1 MDLKELTYYTK
12 ILIYI
17 CIGAYG
23 WWMILIYICIGAYG
37 WMNRPIRVDF
47 ATIGWKSSILNF
59 DLVSSIGAIELKFWG
74 GPNSSGPSKLP
85 LCKHDHAFSSFLNS
99 LLLLKYNLGPSN
111 VKFGTFWWQIWDLL
125 GGPRTPLV
133 PFLVALM
140 VSSINRD

>member
-85 LCKHDHAFSSFLNS
+85 LCKHNHAFSSFLNS
-99 LLLLKYNLGPSN
+99 LLLLK
-111 VKFGTFWWQIWDLL
+111 
-125 GGPRTPLV
+125 
-133 PFLVALM
+133 
-140 VSSINRD
+140 SINAFQLLQHMMDGVQHMMDRGTSYDG